1 MTEVRFRRIDDSNR
15 HDHYHLSEGDRCIFL
30 YEYTSGE
37 GYGFSDTNSL
47 ISNLK
52 KKPSESWK
60 NGYSYKGKAIN
71 RCAGD
76 LAAALNPKWLEI
88 ATLIPAPSSKAEG
101 HPDFDDRL
109 VRILAGLGR
118 THLVDVRPMVKN
130 TVSRAAAH
138 ESNVRPT
145 VDELIASYQIDEQ
158 MAGLKEVRQIGIF
171 DDVLTAGTTFR
182 AMSSV
187 LGKRFPGVPITG
199 IFIAR
204 RAIQNP
210 FAALDLSDLD
220 F

>member
-1 MTEVRFRRIDDSNR
+1 MAEVRFRRIDDSNR
-15 HDHYHLSEGDRCIFL
+15 HDHYHLSADDRCIFL

-37 GYGFSDTNSL
+37 GYNFSDTNSL

-60 NGYSYKGKAIN
+60 NGYSYKAKAIG
-71 RCAGD
+71 RCAAD
-76 LAAALNPKWLEI
+76 LAGALNPEWLKA
-88 ATLIPAPSSKAEG
+88 ATLIPAPSSKADG

-109 VRILAGLGR
+109 VRILDGLG
-118 THLVDVRPMVKN
+118 LVHQIDARPIVKN
-130 TVSRAAAH
+130 TKSRDAAH
-138 ESNVRPT
+138 ESSIRPT
-145 VDELIASYQIDEQ
+145 VEELTASYTIDTQ
-158 MAGLKEVRQIGIF
+158 LAAQAEVKRIGIF

-182 AMSSV
+182 AMSSI
-187 LGKRFPGVPITG
+187 LSDTFKGVPITG

-210 FAALDLSDLD
+210 FAALDLSDLE